1 MIPGNGKS
9 SCPGNC
15 ATGTTTVAYSYR
27 IFNSIE
33 HVELSEWQR
42 VRSACNGSIVMD
54 PRFIASVET
63 SMKQVER
70 FWYIILYDEN
80 GAPVACTSVSAMTV
94 DLVDFADPAL
104 ARIIRLTPL
113 KFSRWRHS
121 KLLIGGLP
129 IGTGQHALALTQP
142 SASGQILP
150 VLDKVICDLATEV
163 QADAILYKEFAEGD
177 LTWTEPLLDLG
188 YHRLQTPPSYS
199 FRLAFDDFAQYCAA
213 LRARYRL
220 QINNSRRKLTDAG
233 LDITVLSDPE
243 EILEAYTSEVH
254 ALYHQMADRAAIKV
268 EVLPVELL
276 HQLAMRLNG
285 QIELLVIRKD
295 ARILAFASCLHAQ
308 STYYTMY
315 AGLDYRLNHEF
326 DLYFNLLYALLEQ
339 GLQKRVSTIVFG
351 IGADGV
357 KARIGCSAEPL
368 YVFVKGRRPLMSLI
382 IRAAGNFLI
391 AQKPAKTRFNV
402 FKNKSPQDSSEGG
415 RSTT

>member
-1 MIPGNGKS
+1 MLGRGKS
-9 SCPGNC
+9 SSLANS

-33 HVELSEWQR
+33 HVDLTEWQR
-42 VRSACNGSIVMD
+42 VRSACDGSIATD
-54 PRFIASVET
+54 PRFLAAVEI

-94 DLVDFADPAL
+94 DLMDFADPAL

-113 KFSRWRHS
+113 KFSRLQHS

-129 IGTGQHALALTQP
+129 IGTGQHALALAQP
-142 SASGQILP
+142 SGSGQILP

-188 YHRLQTPPSYS
+188 YHRLPTPPLYS

-220 QINNSRRKLTDAG
+220 QIKNSRRKLTDAG
-233 LDITVLSDPE
+233 LEITVLSDPE

-308 STYYTMY
+308 SSYYTMY
-315 AGLDYRLNHEF
+315 GGLDYRLNREF
-326 DLYFNLLYALLEQ
+326 DLYFNLIYALLEH

-351 IGADGV
+351 MGADGV
-357 KARIGCSAEPL
+357 KARIGCSAEQL
-368 YVFVKGRRPLMSLI
+368 YVFVKGRGPLMSFMV
-382 IRAAGNFLI
+382 RAAGNFLI
-391 AQKPAKTRFNV
+391 AQKPATARFNI
-402 FKNKSPQDSSEGG
+402 FKNEALKISSD
-415 RSTT
+415 RRPTIA